1 MNGFVKNVAGMKQ
14 YGFIRAEDGKEYFFH
29 KEDFNGFWN
38 DLALDVE
45 NGRTVNVTFES
56 IPSDKGPRAG
66 EVTRTDAG
74 V

>member
-14 YGFIRAEDGKEYFFH
+14 YGFIKAEDGKEYFFH
-29 KEDFNGFWN
+29 KEDFSGFWN
-38 DLALDVE
+38 DLAIDVE

-56 IPSDKGPRAG
+56 VPSDKGPRAC
-66 EVTRTDAG
+66 EVVRVDGG

>member
-1 MNGFVKNVAGMKQ
+1 MNGYVKNVAGMKQ
-14 YGFIRAEDGKEYFFH
+14 YGFIKAEDGKEYFFH
-29 KEDFNGFWN
+29 KEDFNGFWT

-56 IPSDKGPRAG
+56 VPSDKGPRAC
-66 EVTRTDAG
+66 EVARVDSG